1 VSSGTTLTLAGFAQ
15 GAGGLTKVGL
25 GTLTLLANNNYSL
38 GTTVNGGTLLVNG
51 TQAQSTAVNANA
63 KLGGSGAVGAVTSTG
78 GTISPGQSPGIL
90 STGNLSLNAS
100 STFNVELN
108 GTTPGT
114 GYDRVAVNGSVTLG
128 SAALQVAVGY
138 TPSPGDTFTIIQND
152 GTGDAVTG
160 TFSGLAN
167 GAMFVP
173 TGSYQFQIFYNGG
186 DGNDVVLSYVG
197 CVTDFSGPTV
207 TPPADTTVTQTLCQ

>member
-1 VSSGTTLTLAGFAQ
+1 SGAMQSVNGSNVLNGTVTLVTPDASIGVSSGTTLTLAGFAQ

-100 STFNVELN
+100 ST
-108 GTTPGT
+108 
-114 GYDRVAVNGSVTLG
+114 
-128 SAALQVAVGY
+128 
-138 TPSPGDTFTIIQND
+138 
-152 GTGDAVTG
+152 
-160 TFSGLAN
+160 
-167 GAMFVP
+167 
-173 TGSYQFQIFYNGG
+173 
-186 DGNDVVLSYVG
+186 
-197 CVTDFSGPTV
+197 
-207 TPPADTTVTQTLCQ
+207 